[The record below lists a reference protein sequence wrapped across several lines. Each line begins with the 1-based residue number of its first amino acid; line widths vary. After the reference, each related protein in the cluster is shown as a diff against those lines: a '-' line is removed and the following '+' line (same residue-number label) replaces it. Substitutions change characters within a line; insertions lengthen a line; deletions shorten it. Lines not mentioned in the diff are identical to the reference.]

1 MHDSFHQLIQEQ
13 SRWVAEEGLEL
24 QQRQPGTGAL
34 GASGEPTCPSAG
46 MRWAGH

>member
-24 QQRQPGTGAL
+24 QQRQLETGTL
-34 GASGEPTCPSAG
+34 GAAGEPTWP
-46 MRWAGH
+46 GH